1 MTGMETLIS
10 VMEKFGQHGEPE
22 DILIVWTDTNGNVC
36 LKANCSHT
44 QTAGMARYAE
54 LCALKIL
61 LEPDDEEPPPA

>member
-22 DILIVWTDTNGNVC
+22 AILIVWTDTNGDVC
-36 LKANCSHT
+36 IKTNCSHT
-44 QTAGMARYAE
+44 QTVGMARYAE
-54 LCALKIL
+54 AYALKTL